1 MRKVLTI
8 VLASLLLTAAP
19 ACAKGKKRSGNPI
32 FPGMY
37 ADPEVAVM
45 GGKYWVFPG
54 EILHPADLY
63 FTYRIA
69 YPY

>member
-8 VLASLLLTAAP
+8 VLASLLLAAAP

-45 GGKYWVFPG
+45 GGKY
-54 EILHPADLY
+54 
-63 FTYRIA
+63 
-69 YPY
+69 